1 MRSSLILTLTLLFPI
16 LLVAQINNEKPRW
29 ELDQSGGILWDVKKN
44 PHFPHQDHMA
54 MSGLQVDMILEWQL
68 DTNGYFQAERVIRW
82 PMLRTLPDDTH
93 ASLQRRINDEGAPSV
108 LIDGEPYSKLKV
120 QSIQINGY
128 LSVQGYWKEDL
139 EVRLHI
145 FPSLHS
151 PVIFDQYEII
161 NRGKE
166 AVQVQVPAW
175 SKQEKTASGKGQWGA
190 YLIDEFLIGE
200 GSYWLAPG
208 QSLTYSLVRTAR
220 KEKDAPYFGYVS
232 AELLARQHFIQK
244 CSDYLVL
251 ETPDAYLNQLFRFSK
266 IRATESIFS
275 TRGGL
280 MHGPGGYN
288 KYLAAIWA
296 NDQAEYVN
304 PFFPFL
310 GNPAGNE
317 SAMNSFRHFA
327 RYINPEY
334 KPIPS
339 SIIAEGR
346 SFWNGAG
353 DRGDMAMI
361 AYGAARF
368 ALASG
373 NKAWSEELWPLIEWC
388 LEYNDRQ
395 KMPSGVIASDTDE
408 LEGRFPAGEANLST
422 SSLYYDALRSAAS
435 LGRDLGKAPSQIDRY
450 QKQARNLRQAIKD
463 YFEAEVEGFETYQYY
478 KGNDILR
485 SWICIPLTV
494 DIYDRL
500 EGTIQA
506 LFSDRLWTKSGLLTK
521 AGTTTVWDRSTLYA
535 LRGVMAGGAVDKGME
550 KLIAFSKNR
559 LLGDHVPYVIEAYP
573 EYNQSHLSAE
583 SGLYCRIFTE
593 GVFGIRPTGLN
604 AFSCTPRLPES
615 WDRMALKNIQAFGRS
630 WDVEVTRA
638 GERIRTR
645 ITDASGEVL
654 YDEVLGDGEVHFINL

>member
-1 MRSSLILTLTLLFPI
+1 MTPTPACSEGSI
-16 LLVAQINNEKPRW
+16 
-29 ELDQSGGILWDVKKN
+29 
-44 PHFPHQDHMA
+44 
-54 MSGLQVDMILEWQL
+54 
-68 DTNGYFQAERVIRW
+68 
-82 PMLRTLPDDTH
+82 
-93 ASLQRRINDEGAPSV
+93 DEGAPSV

-139 EVRLHI
+139 EVSLNI

-151 PVIFDQYEII
+151 AVIFDQYEIT
-161 NRGKE
+161 NKGKK

-220 KEKDAPYFGYVS
+220 KEKDAPYFGYAS

-604 AFSCTPRLPES
+604 AFSCTPRLPEG
-615 WDRMALKNIQAFGRS
+615 WDRMALKNVQAFGRS
-630 WDVEVTRA
+630 WNVEVTRI
-638 GERIRTR
+638 GDLIRTR

>member
-1 MRSSLILTLTLLFPI
+1 VR
-16 LLVAQINNEKPRW
+16 N
-29 ELDQSGGILWDVKKN
+29 
-44 PHFPHQDHMA
+44 
-54 MSGLQVDMILEWQL
+54 
-68 DTNGYFQAERVIRW
+68 IR
-82 PMLRTLPDDTH
+82 
-93 ASLQRRINDEGAPSV
+93 QRRISDEGTPSV
-108 LIDGEPYSKLKV
+108 LIDGEPYSQLEV
-120 QSIQINGY
+120 RSIQINGH
-128 LSVQGYWKEDL
+128 LSVQGHWKEDL

-244 CSDYLVL
+244 CSDHLVL